1 MTSVIMLA
9 KMQSEVVLYIQK
21 MERKRNFIGLII
33 SVKPTRVMISVLCSR
48 LLKEGFSS
56 SKTKRLPD
64 LIIIDGGA
72 THLKQVHLKLKQLEL
87 NSINLISI
95 SKGVRRKSAFD
106 VIHLQ
111 DGKKLT
117 IDSNLSS
124 TYHSIQE
131 IRDETHRFAI
141 TLQKKKARKFTTKS
155 SIDNLSGIGKVRK
168 NSLIRYFGSIE
179 QLKRASV
186 DDLTEVT
193 SIGKKYG

>member
-1 MTSVIMLA
+1 MLEVI
-9 KMQSEVVLYIQK
+9 
-21 MERKRNFIGLII
+21 ERK
-33 SVKPTRVMISVLCSR
+33 
-48 LLKEGFSS
+48 FSS

-64 LIIIDGGA
+64 LII
-72 THLKQVHLKLKQLEL
+72 TVVQLTLNKHLKLKQLEL

-124 TYHSIQE
+124 YHSIQE

-193 SIGKKYG
+193 GIGKNMAKSIFEELQN